1 MRDVLQVMVA
11 MACRLLPLVRSM
23 AEMERS
29 SKYSPLLR
37 RRSPVGHSC
46 PVWRAG
52 RAEAARGPV
61 ALLRGCG
68 TAPRAQVYNS
78 CSDVPPSRTY
88 SLCTVLWPCCL
99 RCKNSMLG
107 AFCLL
112 RVPSGGLEPEQAPR
126 RAELAVASY
135 KKILDL
141 NRLSIW
147 TGDFCTYYRELRTI
161 EYTYYREMTVMM
173 LEY

>member
-68 TAPRAQVYNS
+68 TAPRAQVHNS

-126 RAELAVASY
+126 RAGLVDPNRTRFLHWLSRTTVPFVQLFMCITQ
-135 KKILDL
+135 ILPYMVY
-141 NRLSIW
+141 
-147 TGDFCTYYRELRTI
+147 F
-161 EYTYYREMTVMM
+161 
-173 LEY
+173 

>member
-1 MRDVLQVMVA
+1 MVA
-11 MACRLLPLVRSM
+11 MACRLLSLVRSM

-68 TAPRAQVYNS
+68 TAPRAQVHNS

-126 RAELAVASY
+126 RAELVDPTT
-135 KKILDL
+135 KKLL
-141 NRLSIW
+141 QKKKKKSSLS
-147 TGDFCTYYRELRTI
+147 
-161 EYTYYREMTVMM
+161 VSQ
-173 LEY
+173 

>member
-68 TAPRAQVYNS
+68 TAPRAQVHNS

-112 RVPSGGLEPEQAPR
+112 RVPSGGLEPDTQMVYWPR
-126 RAELAVASY
+126 PTYACWRLVLTAYVRLLESPY
-135 KKILDL
+135 KCKSA
-141 NRLSIW
+141 RK
-147 TGDFCTYYRELRTI
+147 F
-161 EYTYYREMTVMM
+161 
-173 LEY
+173 

>member
-68 TAPRAQVYNS
+68 TAPRAQVHNS

-126 RAELAVASY
+126 RAKKNVAKPENTY
-135 KKILDL
+135 VLIPDL
-141 NRLSIW
+141 QVNNARLPFDHIHS
-147 TGDFCTYYRELRTI
+147 TSG
-161 EYTYYREMTVMM
+161 
-173 LEY
+173 